1 MARDGWHNLAVAVLL
16 RAAHDTGQCGVAPC
30 PHTCRTYG
38 EWCDLGRFW
47 RSDWARLLCEEA
59 GINYRRVQ
67 RLLDT
72 VVL

>member
-1 MARDGWHNLAVAVLL
+1 MGDCWHNLAVAVLL
-16 RAAHDTGQCGVAPC
+16 RAVEDTGRCQVAPC
-30 PHTCRTYG
+30 PHGCCIRG

-47 RSDWARLLCEEA
+47 RSDWARLLCAEA
-59 GINYRRVQ
+59 RVDYRHVE